1 MPVGRFSRV
10 FLNYGFEVVKISG
23 LTTTTPTGPSN
34 QPIYNPA
41 FFGAEAN
48 RTESRITPS
57 FNHNTTDSP
66 FTPRAG
72 RKLNLSLQVAGG
84 PLGGTVD
91 YFRPTIEGVLYVPH
105 TRKTALGVRAEA
117 AFITAFGDTRTLPYY
132 QRFFLGGETQIRG
145 VNIRTVGPVDSFNRA
160 LGGNKYA
167 LFNAEYYFDLF
178 GPLRFLLFYDAGQ
191 AFLEEEPID
200 ITEFRTSTGV
210 ELRFFMPVI
219 NVPFRLIYAWNPQ
232 RDPFQEKSTFKFA
245 VGTTF

>member
-1 MPVGRFSRV
+1 MRHPVFRIVEEPPDVRAGFRMTRCLHCTAELSPGARFCAECGRPAAVDAPGASVKVEINRNRV
-10 FLNYGFEVVKISG
+10 YMKDRSG
-23 LTTTTPTGPSN
+23 LVEFRLT
-34 QPIYNPA
+34 
-41 FFGAEAN
+41 
-48 RTESRITPS
+48 
-57 FNHNTTDSP
+57 
-66 FTPRAG
+66 
-72 RKLNLSLQVAGG
+72 NLQ
-84 PLGGTVD
+84 
-91 YFRPTIEGVLYVPH
+91 
-105 TRKTALGVRAEA
+105 EA
-117 AFITAFGDTRTLPYY
+117 APLAVSFTLDSSPAG
-132 QRFFLGGETQIRG
+132 LLGEGGETQIRG

-232 RDPFQEKSTFKFA
+232 RDPFQDKSTFKFA